1 MDRSVTA
8 TALSFLLALTGS
20 VSAGSR
26 VKDIASIEGVR
37 DNQLIGYG
45 VVVGLNQT
53 GDKRQTVFSAQTLTN
68 LLQQMGVQV
77 SPTSLRVNNTAAVM
91 VTATLPPF
99 AQPGTKLDVTVSAIG
114 DASNLQGGMLL
125 LTNLRAADGNPYAA
139 AQGGVVTG
147 GFVAGSGGNKQT
159 SNHPT
164 VGRVPTG
171 ATVERIPPSV
181 TPKNEV
187 RLQLHRADY
196 TNADRLVDA
205 INRKFPAADSA
216 VAVSENA
223 ALVSVRIPQAFIA
236 NPVRFIAQLES
247 IQIDTDTVAKIVINE
262 RSGTIVMG
270 KQVKVSPVAIMHGN
284 LSVQVE
290 TSYDVSQPGPLTGTN
305 ASTTVVPRVSLGVN
319 EEKARNIVLKNG
331 ATVEE
336 LVQSLSAI
344 GATSRDIIAI
354 LQNLRTAGALDA
366 EIEVI

>member
-1 MDRSVTA
+1 MQRSAPLTAIVLLIAVTC
-8 TALSFLLALTGS
+8 
-20 VSAGSR
+20 SAFAASR

-53 GDKRQTVFSAQTLTN
+53 GDRRQTVFSAQTLTN
-68 LLQQMGVQV
+68 LLQKMGVQV
-77 SPTSLRVNNTAAVM
+77 SPALLRVNNTAAVM

-99 AQPGTKLDVTVSAIG
+99 AQPGTRLDVTVSAIG

-125 LTNLRAADGNPYAA
+125 LTNLRAADGNPYAL
-139 AQGGVVTG
+139 AQGAVVTG
-147 GFVAGSGGNKQT
+147 GFVAGSGGNRQT
-159 SNHPT
+159 TNHPT

-181 TPKNEV
+181 TPKTEV

-196 TNADRLVDA
+196 TSADRLVEA
-205 INRKFPAADSA
+205 INKKFTGAESAPAI
-216 VAVSENA
+216 SENA
-223 ALVSVRIPQAFIA
+223 ALVRVRIPQEFIA

-247 IQIDTDTVAKIVINE
+247 IQVDTDAVARIVINE

-270 KQVKVSPVAIMHGN
+270 KQVKVTPVAIMHGN

-290 TSYDVSQPGPLTGTN
+290 TSFDVSQPAPFSSG
-305 ASTTVVPRVSLGVN
+305 STTVVPRIGVGVN

-336 LVQSLSAI
+336 LVQSLSTI
-344 GATSRDIIAI
+344 GATARDIIAI

>member
-1 MDRSVTA
+1 MHRVSVRA
-8 TALSFLLALTGS
+8 TAVFL
-20 VSAGSR
+20 VSAAYCMSAASR

-45 VVVGLNQT
+45 IVVGLNQT

-68 LLQQMGVQV
+68 LLQKMGVQV

-91 VTATLPPF
+91 VTSTLPAF

-125 LTNLRAADGNPYAA
+125 LTNLRAADGTPYAA

-147 GFVAGSGGNKQT
+147 GFVAGAGGNKQT
-159 SNHPT
+159 TNHPT

-171 ATVERIPPSV
+171 ATVERVPPSV
-181 TPKNEV
+181 TPKSEV

-196 TNADRLVDA
+196 TSADRMVEA
-205 INRKFPAADSA
+205 INKKFATSGQAP
-216 VAVSENA
+216 AVSENA
-223 ALVSVRIPQAFIA
+223 ALVRVRIPEEYIA
-236 NPVRFIAQLES
+236 NPVRFIAQLEA
-247 IQIDTDTVAKIVINE
+247 IQLDTDAVAKVVINE

-290 TSYDVSQPGPLTGTN
+290 TSYDVSQPAPLSDGT
-305 ASTTVVPRVSLGVN
+305 TTVVPRVGVSVN

-336 LVQSLSAI
+336 LVQSLGAI